1 MGGFERF
8 LRTTVGALEQLAV
21 NAQHSN
27 GSSSSTAH
35 QPIHYNPVPQPTTT
49 TPIPQY
55 FTNAPFSS
63 LVYPAPDGNLVYKPY
78 TEKGDRILD
87 FSSAG
92 YNEGWT
98 PLPNDV
104 NIARILDPIP
114 GNNDDATR
122 IQDAINDVAKMPMNQ
137 QTGFRGAV
145 RLNPGTYRLGHPI
158 EINTSGIVLQGH
170 PQGGTILEATTD
182 PLNTPY
188 IFKIQGAANVMAKGR
203 VPVMDDY
210 VPAGASQLRVRDTK
224 RFKVGDT
231 VLVGVAFND
240 TFIKAIGMDV
250 IHPKGNTAKNNGW
263 KPGRFDHHRRIIR
276 IDNDIITLN
285 APLTTSLSKEFGGG
299 FVEKYENH
307 RVHHVGLEYFECR
320 FPANR
325 DRGPDAITASQP
337 KNKKVK
343 DYRFADE
350 MFDHLM
356 VTMDHAENC
365 WIRQVR
371 SVWWRNYA
379 RLGTNTVA
387 VTMHQCHHT
396 FPQPPSND
404 PKKPMP
410 LVGQFAFE
418 ISGQLILIE
427 HCHVEY
433 SFHAYSYKG
442 RVPGPNVVY
451 RSDCV
456 ARNGDVGPHMKWSS
470 GQLYDNCNIEGQM
483 IIQDRFDAGSGHG
496 WSGAHSVVWNTVAH
510 AGMIVQKPPVG
521 HNFLIGSSSK
531 RAKARMPQH
540 PWAWEEHPDTKVNP
554 PSLYLAQLA
563 ERRRHTPPL
572 I

>member
-1 MGGFERF
+1 MTSPILLSYKLYATMFIHYQWRRISINALLFWEKCHLQHTSLNRHQVLFFSHLPTDTMGGFERF

-387 VTMHQCHHT
+387 VTMHVSHSMH
-396 FPQPPSND
+396 
-404 PKKPMP
+404 
-410 LVGQFAFE
+410 
-418 ISGQLILIE
+418 IYIQL
-427 HCHVEY
+427 
-433 SFHAYSYKG
+433 
-442 RVPGPNVVY
+442 
-451 RSDCV
+451 D
-456 ARNGDVGPHMKWSS
+456 
-470 GQLYDNCNIEGQM
+470 
-483 IIQDRFDAGSGHG
+483 
-496 WSGAHSVVWNTVAH
+496 
-510 AGMIVQKPPVG
+510 
-521 HNFLIGSSSK
+521 
-531 RAKARMPQH
+531 
-540 PWAWEEHPDTKVNP
+540 
-554 PSLYLAQLA
+554 
-563 ERRRHTPPL
+563 
-572 I
+572 